1 MKAIKYTILTILAI
15 AVISCKSNGTKNS
28 DTTNKE
34 EKTLIELA
42 QNATESQK
50 MGIWE
55 VEGLRSSHI
64 PTIKSERIKDS
75 TNKELSFFYVYFPGE
90 TRFFLKMTGNFPTTI
105 DDEMANEFHLKSDNQ
120 EELVVYG
127 STNYRHDDTSFNMKD
142 AKTIIKYLFDAT
154 STVTFTI
161 VGKDKTLV
169 YEVPVEG
176 FKEVCKCWFNAL
188 QERGM
193 ENLLK

>member
-42 QNATESQK
+42 QDATASQK

-55 VEGLRSSHI
+55 VEDLHSSYI
-64 PTIKSERIKDS
+64 PSIKSERIKNN
-75 TNKELSFFYVYFPGE
+75 TNKGLSFFYVYFPGE
-90 TRFFLKMTGNFPTTI
+90 TRFSLKMTGEFPTAT

-127 STNYRHDDTSFNMKD
+127 STDYRHADTSFKMKD
-142 AKTIIKYLFDAT
+142 AKTIIKYLFNAT
-154 STVTFTI
+154 SSVTFTV
-161 VGKDKTLV
+161 VGADKTLV

>member
-1 MKAIKYTILTILAI
+1 MKKVVTILMLAI
-15 AVISCKSNGTKNS
+15 LLVPACKSGNNKNAS
-28 DTTNKE
+28 QKNAD
-34 EKTLIELA
+34 KTLVELV
-42 QNATESQK
+42 QNVTESQK

-55 VEGLRSSHI
+55 VEGLHSSYI
-64 PTIKSERIKDS
+64 PTIKSERIKNS

-90 TRFFLKMTGNFPTTI
+90 TRFSLKMTGNFPTTI

-142 AKTIIKYLFDAT
+142 AKTIIKYLFNAT
-154 STVTFTI
+154 SIVTFTV

-193 ENLLK
+193 EGLLK